1 MGRKCIEGN
10 RGRRR
15 GGGGGGGLEEVEG
28 GGDGRDLAHP
38 KILAWR
44 PYVSQFRPTW
54 KQQSIAFALDFI
66 VSGVRRRATDLR
78 RT

>member
-1 MGRKCIEGN
+1 
-10 RGRRR
+10 
-15 GGGGGGGLEEVEG
+15 VEG